1 MTNTCN
7 HAEPCV
13 WSMTEEEGAWDMIHA
28 EWAKTD
34 FEAIRRRDA
43 NPECGNFWITGGI
56 FDTITTTPFP
66 GRDK

>member
-1 MTNTCN
+1 M
-7 HAEPCV
+7 
-13 WSMTEEEGAWDMIHA
+13 WSITEEEGAWDMIHA

-56 FDTITTTPFP
+56 FDTITKVPFP
-66 GRDK
+66 NR